1 MFTINGTDYTLPAI
15 VLISFIVLFSIQYMF
30 CTRAKKTW
38 QKLLPLLYVAFLITW
53 AVFIVATAD
62 GSGFLDFSGVL
73 AVFIC
78 IYAAIC
84 AVAIGAAWIVY
95 KIRKRVIHK

>member
-1 MFTINGTDYTLPAI
+1 MLTVNDTDYTLPAI
-15 VLISFIVLFSIQYMF
+15 VLISIIVLFSVQYML
-30 CTRAKKTW
+30 CVKAKRTW
-38 QKLLPLLYVAFLITW
+38 LKLLPLLYVIFLFAL
-53 AVFIVATAD
+53 AVFVVVTAD

-84 AVAIGAAWIVY
+84 AAAIGAAWIVY
-95 KIRKRVIHK
+95 KIRKRVMYK

>member
-1 MFTINGTDYTLPAI
+1 MLTINGTDYTLPAI
-15 VLISFIVLFSIQYMF
+15 ILISVIVLFSIQYLF

-38 QKLLPLLYVAFLITW
+38 QKLLPLLYVIFLFAL
-53 AVFIVATAD
+53 AVFVVVTAD

-84 AVAIGAAWIVY
+84 AAAIGATWIVY
-95 KIRKRVIHK
+95 KTRKRVTHK

>member
-1 MFTINGTDYTLPAI
+1 MLTINGTDYTLPAI
-15 VLISFIVLFSIQYMF
+15 ILISVIVLFSIQYLF

-38 QKLLPLLYVAFLITW
+38 QKLLPLLYVIFLFAL
-53 AVFIVATAD
+53 AVFVVVTAD

>member
-1 MFTINGTDYTLPAI
+1 MLTINGTDYTLPAI
-15 VLISFIVLFSIQYMF
+15 ILISVIVLFSIQYLF

-38 QKLLPLLYVAFLITW
+38 QKLLPLLYVIFLFAL
-53 AVFIVATAD
+53 AVFVVVTAD

-95 KIRKRVIHK
+95 KIRKRAMYK

>member
-1 MFTINGTDYTLPAI
+1 MLTINGTDYTLPAI
-15 VLISFIVLFSIQYMF
+15 ILISVIVLFSIQYLF

-38 QKLLPLLYVAFLITW
+38 QKLLPLLYVIFLFAL
-53 AVFIVATAD
+53 AVFVVVTAD

-84 AVAIGAAWIVY
+84 AVTIGAAWIVY
-95 KIRKRVIHK
+95 KIRKLAMYK